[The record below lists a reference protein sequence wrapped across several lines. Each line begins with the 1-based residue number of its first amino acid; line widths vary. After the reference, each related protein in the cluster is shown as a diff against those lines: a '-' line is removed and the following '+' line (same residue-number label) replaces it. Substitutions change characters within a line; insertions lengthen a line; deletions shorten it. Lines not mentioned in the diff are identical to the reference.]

1 MTLIQLL
8 EKYNDEI
15 ILTANDAL
23 TRAPLKHYKKAG
35 KEENKIRLQT
45 LYDFI
50 LKSIKKNNLL
60 EVIKYAEQ
68 IARKRFLSCYEIHEV
83 QTAFNVLEEV
93 IWRKIIQK
101 LQPADVAKALILI
114 STVLGAGKESLANT
128 YVTLASRMPAHSIDH
143 SALFAGT
150 DGS

>member
-8 EKYNDEI
+8 EKCNKEI
-15 ILTANDAL
+15 ILEANDAL
-23 TRAPLKHYKKAG
+23 TRAPLKHYQKTG
-35 KEENKIRLQT
+35 MEENKIRLQT

-68 IARKRFLSCYEIHEV
+68 IARKRFISSYEIHEV

-101 LQPADVAKALILI
+101 LQPADVTKALRVI

-143 SALFAGT
+143 SSLFAGT
-150 DGS
+150 DGF